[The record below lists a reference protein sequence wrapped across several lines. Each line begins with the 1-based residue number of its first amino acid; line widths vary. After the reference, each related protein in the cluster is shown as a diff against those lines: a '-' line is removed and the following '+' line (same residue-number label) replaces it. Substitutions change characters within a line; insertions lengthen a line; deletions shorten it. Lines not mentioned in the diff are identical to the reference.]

1 MNATVTTTPTPTP
14 TSPIKVGEK
23 APDFTLRDQFGNA
36 VTLSSFLGKRNV
48 VLVFYPLSF
57 TSVCAV
63 QMPGYSKEK
72 PRFEDHD
79 AQILGISIDSA
90 PVHRAFAES
99 VGVDYP
105 LLADFYPHGAVA
117 AAYGVFRADGV
128 SERATFVID
137 KKGIVRYAEVHPF
150 GRVPDRGPA
159 IEALKALD

>member
-1 MNATVTTTPTPTP
+1 MTPS
-14 TSPIKVGEK
+14 SPVPVGAI
-23 APDFTLRDQFGNA
+23 APDFTLKDQAGNA
-36 VTLSSFLGKRNV
+36 VTLSSFRGKRNV

-63 QMPGYSKEK
+63 QMPGYSKDK

-79 AQILGISIDSA
+79 AQILGISIDSS
-90 PVHRAFAES
+90 PVHKAFAES

-117 AAYGVFRADGV
+117 TAYGVFRSEGFA
-128 SERATFVID
+128 ERATFVID
-137 KKGIVRYAEVHPF
+137 KKGIVRWAEVHEF
-150 GRVPDRGPA
+150 GKVPDRSKA